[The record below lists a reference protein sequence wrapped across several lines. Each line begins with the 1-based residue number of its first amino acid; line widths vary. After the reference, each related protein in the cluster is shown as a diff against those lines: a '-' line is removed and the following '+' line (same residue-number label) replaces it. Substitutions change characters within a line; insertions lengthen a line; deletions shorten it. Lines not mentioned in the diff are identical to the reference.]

1 MRTDTEIRSLGF
13 RALTSTLGPVEAEK
27 FVTLLSR
34 EPFNY
39 TEWRQGLWEGRDI
52 AAISESA
59 MTSRQNSSKQP
70 NAGESASADVLP
82 K

>member
-39 TEWRQGLWEGRDI
+39 TQWRQGLWEGRDI

-59 MTSRQNSSKQP
+59 MTARRNTSKQP
-70 NAGESASADVLP
+70 DADGTAPTDILS